1 LLNFSLN
8 RSYYAL
14 VLGRSTWGRLGLNIA
29 TATTVQSGYKG
40 CLTLEL
46 RNLGESPLPLT
57 VGTRIAQLCL
67 ISVASPAQQ
76 GYLGKYVG
84 SAE

>member
-1 LLNFSLN
+1 M
-8 RSYYAL
+8 
-14 VLGRSTWGRLGLNIA
+14 A

-46 RNLGESPLPLT
+46 RNLGESPLHLT

-84 SAE
+84 PVKAEIPKIHSDPDWEIIRKFNKSVDG